1 MKIQIIKRIVYAVL
15 IILWMITIFEFSNQN
30 GDTSQGTSDVITDKI
45 IEINNNLENKRDQV
59 SFCVRKLAH
68 FSIYLIG
75 GILAF
80 GFFDTYSLQ
89 KKYVIAFALMFGI
102 VYASLDEFHQS
113 FISGRSAQ
121 IPDVCIDICGVITG
135 EIISCFVKKHKK
147 LLKKEIKN

>member
-121 IPDVCIDICGVITG
+121 MRDVCIDTCGVITG
-135 EIISCFVKKHKK
+135 EIISCFAKKHKK
-147 LLKKEIKN
+147 LLKEDIKN

>member
-1 MKIQIIKRIVYAVL
+1 MKIQIIKRIVYTVL

-68 FSIYLIG
+68 FSIYAIG

-89 KKYVIAFALMFGI
+89 KKYVIAFALMLGI

-121 IPDVCIDICGVITG
+121 IRDVCIDTCGVITG

-147 LLKKEIKN
+147 LLKEDIKN

>member
-45 IEINNNLENKRDQV
+45 IEINNDLENKRDQV

-75 GILAF
+75 EILAF

-102 VYASLDEFHQS
+102 VYAILDEFHQS

-121 IPDVCIDICGVITG
+121 IRDVCIDTCGVITG

>member
-30 GDTSQGTSDVITDKI
+30 GDTSQGTSDVITEKI

-80 GFFDTYSLQ
+80 GFFNTYSLQ

-121 IPDVCIDICGVITG
+121 IRDICIDTCGVITG
-135 EIISCFVKKHKK
+135 EIISCFVKEHKK
-147 LLKKEIKN
+147 LLKEDIKN

>member
-45 IEINNNLENKRDQV
+45 IEINNDLENKRDQV

-121 IPDVCIDICGVITG
+121 IRDVCIDICGVITG
-135 EIISCFVKKHKK
+135 GIISCFVKKHKK

>member
-45 IEINNNLENKRDQV
+45 IEINNDLENKRDQV

-68 FSIYLIG
+68 FSIYIIG

-89 KKYVIAFALMFGI
+89 KKYVIAIALMFGI

-121 IPDVCIDICGVITG
+121 IRDVCIDTCGVITG

>member
-45 IEINNNLENKRDQV
+45 IEINNDLENKRDQA

-121 IPDVCIDICGVITG
+121 IRDVCIDTCGVITG

>member
-45 IEINNNLENKRDQV
+45 IEINNDLENKRDQV

-68 FSIYLIG
+68 FSIYFIG

-121 IPDVCIDICGVITG
+121 MRDVCIDTCGVITG

>member
-80 GFFDTYSLQ
+80 GFFDTYFLQ
-89 KKYVIAFALMFGI
+89 KKYVITFALMFGI

-121 IPDVCIDICGVITG
+121 IRDVCIDTCGVITG

-147 LLKKEIKN
+147 LLKEDIKN

>member
-75 GILAF
+75 VILAF

-121 IPDVCIDICGVITG
+121 MRDVCIDTCGVITG

-147 LLKKEIKN
+147 LLKEDIKN

>member
-45 IEINNNLENKRDQV
+45 IEINNDLENKRDQV

-80 GFFDTYSLQ
+80 GFFNTYSLQ

-121 IPDVCIDICGVITG
+121 IRDVCIDTFGVITG

>member
-45 IEINNNLENKRDQV
+45 IEINNDLENKRDQV

-75 GILAF
+75 VILAF

-121 IPDVCIDICGVITG
+121 IRDVCIDTCGVITG

>member
-45 IEINNNLENKRDQV
+45 IEINNDLENKRDQV

-89 KKYVIAFALMFGI
+89 KKYVIAFALMFRI
-102 VYASLDEFHQS
+102 VYAILDEFHQS

-121 IPDVCIDICGVITG
+121 IRDVCIDTCGVITG

>member
-1 MKIQIIKRIVYAVL
+1 MLFR
-15 IILWMITIFEFSNQN
+15 S
-30 GDTSQGTSDVITDKI
+30 
-45 IEINNNLENKRDQV
+45 
-59 SFCVRKLAH
+59 CVRKLAH

-121 IPDVCIDICGVITG
+121 IRDVCIDTCGVITG